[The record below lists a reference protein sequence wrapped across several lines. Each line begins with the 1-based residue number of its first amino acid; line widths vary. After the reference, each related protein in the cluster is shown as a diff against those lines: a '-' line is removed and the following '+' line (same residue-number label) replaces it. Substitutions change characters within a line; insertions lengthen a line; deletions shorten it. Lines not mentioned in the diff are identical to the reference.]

1 MKLSFLNSLPTDPKD
16 LATNGGIIIAMKPTV
31 HAWLLRQGIE
41 LGGLW
46 AAENTLPYFTNAS
59 HEAALLSSDAA
70 AQWLR
75 AEAKFLE
82 TTFGIEY
89 AYREMFIFLTRFA
102 IHYCLW
108 VIDVVQHAIDKHQ
121 PTKLLASCQPSRP
134 TGSFYIESCENYLAK
149 LVRVIAQQRG
159 IPFEIVR
166 SQENSVSGKS
176 RIAYSFLRRI
186 LKSGHPMLA
195 TARYKW
201 LKKRLPRRKKILYTT
216 TAYQMDLVIE
226 DLKSGFPNIDFEL
239 LAESPLIPS
248 RRLPPQWGA
257 FQTLVDKL
265 RHNPSPFSYLG
276 IPFGDLVAQKIE
288 DNIAPYLVG
297 YLRSTPFLDRWLD
310 LLEPAAVLSNANR
323 ADDKLL
329 AELCRK
335 KGIPNIVISHGSHIS
350 PKNDFERIEWG
361 EHGKQFLSA
370 PYSHIALQSPIAE
383 GYIDAYKPDALTLK
397 TGPLIWGRKV
407 RHQRKTCHLE
417 TEGREISTAGAPEK
431 IVLHAGT
438 PKITS
443 SLRFQIY
450 ETPDEYI
457 QSLKDLSHVILRM
470 ENVRLVIKFRPMEE
484 ISIKTLTTLLPDS
497 PKIIIEIKQTFRDS
511 LSRADLLVS
520 FSSTTIEEALQNQIP
535 VLLYGGNGRYQHIP
549 AQMVKNGIPLSKSAL
564 YFAPDFSDLEFAVRG
579 ILDLKNKRA
588 PSGDEKIFEPYIY
601 GESQRESLLGK
612 IL

>member
-1 MKLSFLNSLPTDPKD
+1 MKLSFLDSLPTDPQD
-16 LATNGGIIIAMKPTV
+16 LATDGGMMIAMKPTV
-31 HAWLLRQGIE
+31 HAWLLRQGIG

-46 AAENTLPYFTNAS
+46 AAQNTLPYFSNVS
-59 HEAALLSSDAA
+59 HESALLSSDAA

-82 TTFGIEY
+82 TTSGIEY
-89 AYREMFIFLTRFA
+89 AYREMFIFLTRFTV
-102 IHYCLW
+102 HYCLW
-108 VIDVVQHAIDKHQ
+108 VIDIVQHAIDKHQ

-149 LVRVIAQQRG
+149 LVRIIAQQRG

-176 RIAYSFLRRI
+176 RIAYLFLRGI
-186 LKSGHPMLA
+186 LKSGHPMLT

-201 LKKRLPRRKKILYTT
+201 LKKRLPKRKKILYTT
-216 TAYQMDLVIE
+216 TAYQMDLVVH
-226 DLKSGFPNIDFEL
+226 DLKQQFPDVDFEL
-239 LAESPLIPS
+239 LAESPLIPT

-288 DNIAPYLVG
+288 DSIVPYLVG

-323 ADDKLL
+323 SDDKLL

-407 RHQRKTCHLE
+407 KRDRCK
-417 TEGREISTAGAPEK
+417 RANRAEK

-457 QSLKDLSHVILRM
+457 QSLKDLSNVILKM

-497 PKIIIEIKQTFRDS
+497 PKIIIETKQTFRDS

-549 AQMVKNGIPLSKSAL
+549 AQMVKNGMPLSKSAL

-579 ILDLKNKRA
+579 ILALS

>member
-1 MKLSFLNSLPTDPKD
+1 MKLGFLDSLPTDPKD
-16 LATNGGIIIAMKPTV
+16 LSTNGGMMIAMKPTV
-31 HAWLLRQGIE
+31 HAWLLRQNI
-41 LGGLW
+41 
-46 AAENTLPYFTNAS
+46 AAQNTLPYFTNAS
-59 HEAALLSSDAA
+59 HEAALLSSDVAT
-70 AQWLR
+70 QWLR

-82 TTFGIEY
+82 TTGGIEY
-89 AYREMFIFLTRFA
+89 AYREMFVFLTRFA

-108 VIDVVQHAIDKHQ
+108 VIDVVQHAIDLHQ
-121 PTKLLASCQPSRP
+121 PTELLASRQPAHS
-134 TGSFYIESCENYLAK
+134 TSSFYIESCENYLAK
-149 LVRVIAQQRG
+149 LVRIIAQQRS
-159 IPFEIVR
+159 IPFDIVR
-166 SQENSVSGKS
+166 SQKNGVSVKS

-186 LKSGHPMLA
+186 LKSGYPMLA
-195 TARYKW
+195 TARYRW
-201 LKKRLPRRKKILYTT
+201 LKKRLPKRKKILYTT

-239 LAESPLIPS
+239 LPMLLKEPSIVSS

-257 FQTLVDKL
+257 FQTLVDTL
-265 RHNPSPFSYLG
+265 RHNPFPFSYLG

-288 DNIAPYLVG
+288 DNIVPYLVG
-297 YLRSTPFLDRWLD
+297 YMRSAPALNRWLD
-310 LLEPAAVLSNANR
+310 LIKPAAVLSNANR

-383 GYIDAYKPDALTLK
+383 GYINAYRPDALTIK
-397 TGPLIWGRKV
+397 TGPLIWGRKIK
-407 RHQRKTCHLE
+407 RSSR
-417 TEGREISTAGAPEK
+417 AEK
-431 IVLHAGT
+431 MVLHAGT

-457 QSLKDLSHVILRM
+457 QSLKDLSNVILKM
-470 ENVRLVIKFRPMEE
+470 ENARLVIKFRPMEE
-484 ISIKTLTTLLPDS
+484 ISIETLTTLLPDS
-497 PKIIIEIKQTFRDS
+497 PKIIIETKQTFRES

-549 AQMVKNGIPLSKSAL
+549 AERVKTGAALSKSAL
-564 YFAPDFSDLEFAVRG
+564 YFAPDFSDLEFAVRE
-579 ILDLKNKRA
+579 ILAL
-588 PSGDEKIFEPYIY
+588 SHSHDEKIFEPYIY

>member
-31 HAWLLRQGIE
+31 HAWLLRQNI
-41 LGGLW
+41 
-46 AAENTLPYFTNAS
+46 AAQNTLPYFSNVS
-59 HEAALLSSDAA
+59 HESALLSSDAA

-108 VIDVVQHAIDKHQ
+108 VIDVVQHAIDRHQ
-121 PTKLLASCQPSRP
+121 PTGLFASCQSSRP
-134 TGSFYIESCENYLAK
+134 AGSFYIESCENYLVK
-149 LVRVIAQQRG
+149 LVRIIAQQRG
-159 IPFEIVR
+159 IPFKIVR
-166 SQENSVSGKS
+166 SEENSVSGKF
-176 RIAYSFLRRI
+176 RMAYSLLRGI

-201 LKKRLPRRKKILYTT
+201 LKKRFPKRKKILYTT

-226 DLKSGFPNIDFEL
+226 DLKSGFPNVDFEL

-248 RRLPPQWGA
+248 RRLPPQWDA
-257 FQTLVDKL
+257 FQTFVAKL
-265 RHNPSPFSYLG
+265 RQNSPPFSYLG
-276 IPFGDLVAQKIE
+276 VPFGDLVAQKIE

-297 YLRSTPFLDRWLD
+297 YLRSTPFLDQWLD

-383 GYIDAYKPDALTLK
+383 GYIGAYKPDALTLK
-397 TGPLIWGRKV
+397 TGPLIWGRKIKRV
-407 RHQRKTCHLE
+407 RDLPLDF
-417 TEGREISTAGAPEK
+417 GAEK

-457 QSLKDLSHVILRM
+457 QSLKDLSNVILKM

-484 ISIKTLTTLLPDS
+484 ISIETLTTLLPDS
-497 PKIIIEIKQTFRDS
+497 PKITIETKQTFRDS

-549 AQMVKNGIPLSKSAL
+549 AQRVKKGVPLSKSAL

-579 ILDLKNKRA
+579 ILALSPRF
-588 PSGDEKIFEPYIY
+588 DEKIFEPYIY